1 MCLPSKIKKGICK
14 VPSDDKFY
22 EVKVGRTVMEESIFD
37 EVLMERLS
45 DKATFEQSFKGRS
58 ESC

>member
-1 MCLPSKIKKGICK
+1 M
-14 VPSDDKFY
+14 PSDNKFY
-22 EVKVGRTVMEESIFD
+22 EVKAGRTVMEEAVFD

-58 ESC
+58 EPC